1 MAAESKTLEHFQV
14 VHQTRSRMRIV
25 APGLRKNA
33 ERTYIFGV
41 LLRKHPA
48 VKRVRMVPAL
58 GSVTVNYDPAAV
70 PAAEFQDFLDTVL
83 GNLGPSPAP
92 TLASAISRELNPKLP
107 LHEFHVAVEGMTC
120 VSCALLIEM
129 LLRRDPRVASASVN
143 FATETAQVLTAMS
156 RDELYGTLRRLGY
169 QPQPMDSVAQ
179 RRALLVRE
187 KARIGKAWQHCFWS
201 LVFSVPTLL
210 IGLFAP
216 RSRLMGWVQLAV
228 SAPVLLGS
236 GREFFE
242 KAWQLARRRSASTD
256 TLVATGVGS
265 AYAYS
270 FFSLATGRGGYY
282 FEAAAG
288 IISFVLMGR
297 YLEEK
302 ARGQAH
308 QAIRQLVELQ
318 PQTATVLRAEL
329 PVNVAIDEVR
339 IGDLVLVRPGERIPA
354 DGVVVQG
361 LSAVDESMVTGESL
375 PVIKEVGHK
384 VTGGCINGN
393 GALQVRV
400 TAVGAETVLSGILRT
415 LEQAQ
420 TSRLPI
426 QRTVN
431 RLSAYFVPAVMAVSG
446 ATFFGWM
453 AAGAGFGTALT
464 HAITVLLVACPCA
477 LGLATPAAV
486 MVGTGQAARRGI
498 FIRNAESLETASGLT
513 IMVFDKTGTLT
524 EGKPWITDIANLS
537 NLDDAGLLRL
547 AAAAESHSEHFIGKA
562 VLAHAGAL
570 GIAWPEP
577 AEFRVEAGLGIG
589 AVVEGHEVLIGNQR
603 WLNRHKIKSG
613 KKLDDKAQSFAA
625 QGKTPVFVAVDGRSA
640 AVLGI
645 ADRPREN
652 AGLAIARLHRRG
664 VRTLMVTGDV
674 EPAAEHIAALV
685 GIHRIEA
692 GARPGRK
699 LEIVRQL
706 QARGERVGMI
716 GDGINDAPA
725 LAAADVGLAVG
736 GGTDIAKQSADLT
749 LLTGDISKAAE
760 AMELSGH
767 TLRVI
772 RQNLSWAFGYNL
784 VAIPLAAFG
793 KLHPM
798 AASAAMAASS
808 VSVVLNALRLQRK

>member
-1 MAAESKTLEHFQV
+1 MAAESNTLERFQV
-14 VHQTRSRMRIV
+14 AHQTRSRLRLMV
-25 APGLRKNA
+25 PTLRKQV
-33 ERTYIFGV
+33 ERTQIFGV

-48 VKRVRMVPAL
+48 VRRVRVVPAL
-58 GSVTVNYDPAAV
+58 GSVTVHFDPSAVTAADLQ
-70 PAAEFQDFLDTVL
+70 AFFGKVL
-83 GNLGPSPAP
+83 GNLGPSPTLPP
-92 TLASAISRELNPKLP
+92 TVRHETNPELP

-143 FATETAQVLTAMS
+143 FATETAQVLTSMD

-169 QPQPMDSVAQ
+169 QPQPMDSMAQ
-179 RRALLVRE
+179 RRALLARE
-187 KARIGKAWQHCFWS
+187 KARIGKARQHCFWS
-201 LVFSVPTLL
+201 LVFSVPTFL

-228 SAPVLLGS
+228 SAPVLLGG
-236 GREFFE
+236 GREFFD
-242 KAWQLARRRSASTD
+242 KAWQLAKRRSASTD
-256 TLVATGVGS
+256 TLVAAGVGS

-288 IISFVLMGR
+288 VISFVLMGR

-318 PQTATVLRAEL
+318 PQTATVLRTERPVSL
-329 PVNVAIDEVR
+329 PIEDVR

-354 DGVVVQG
+354 DGEVVHG

-375 PVIKEVGHK
+375 PVVKETGHR

-393 GALQVRV
+393 GALQIRV
-400 TAVGAETVLSGILRT
+400 GAVGADTVLSGILRT

-420 TSRLPI
+420 TSRLPV

-431 RLSAYFVPAVMAVSG
+431 RLSAFFVPAVMAVSG

-453 AAGAGFGTALT
+453 AAGAGFGTALI

-498 FIRNAESLETASGLT
+498 FIRNAESLETASGLSV
-513 IMVFDKTGTLT
+513 IVFDKTGTLT
-524 EGKPWITDIANLS
+524 EGRPRITDIANVS
-537 NLDDAGLLRL
+537 DLDDAGLLRL
-547 AAAAESHSEHFIGKA
+547 AAGAESHSEHFIGKA
-562 VLAHAGAL
+562 VLAHAGSL
-570 GIAWPEP
+570 GMAWPEP
-577 AEFRVEAGLGIG
+577 AEFRVEPGLGI
-589 AVVEGHEVLIGNQR
+589 AAIVEGHEVLIGNQR
-603 WLNRHKIKSG
+603 WLDKHKIKSG
-613 KKLDDKAQSFAA
+613 RKLGEAA
-625 QGKTPVFVAVDGRSA
+625 RKLGKQGKTPVFVALDGHAA
-640 AVLGI
+640 AVLGV
-645 ADRPREN
+645 ADRPRPD
-652 AGLAIARLHRRG
+652 AAAAVTRLHRRG

-674 EPAAEHIAALV
+674 ATAAEYIGALV
-685 GIHRIEA
+685 GIDQIEA

-699 LEIVRQL
+699 LEIVRHL
-706 QARGERVGMI
+706 QNRGERVGMI

-725 LAAADVGLAVG
+725 LAAADVGLAIG

-760 AMELSGH
+760 AMELSGR

-808 VSVVLNALRLQRK
+808 VGVVLNALRLQRE

>member
-1 MAAESKTLEHFQV
+1 MAAESNPPERFQV
-14 VHQTRSRMRIV
+14 AHQTRSRLRIV
-25 APGLRKNA
+25 APTLRKQA
-33 ERTYIFGV
+33 ERTHIFGV

-48 VKRVRMVPAL
+48 VRRVRVVPAL
-58 GSVTVNYDPAAV
+58 GSVTVHFDPSAV
-70 PAAEFQDFLDTVL
+70 TATDLQTFFSTVL
-83 GNLGPSPAP
+83 GNLGPSTTLSPAVRHE
-92 TLASAISRELNPKLP
+92 TNPELP

-143 FATETAQVLTAMS
+143 FATETAQVLTSMG
-156 RDELYGTLRRLGY
+156 RDELYGTLRQLGY

-201 LVFSVPTLL
+201 LVFSVPTFL

-228 SAPVLLGS
+228 SAPLLLGG
-236 GREFFE
+236 GREFFD

-256 TLVATGVGS
+256 TLVAAGVGS

-288 IISFVLMGR
+288 VIAFVLMGR

-302 ARGQAH
+302 ARGRAH
-308 QAIRQLVELQ
+308 HAIRQLVELQ
-318 PQTATVLRAEL
+318 PQTATVLRAER
-329 PVNVAIDEVR
+329 PVTLAIEAVR
-339 IGDLVLVRPGERIPA
+339 VGDLVLVRPGERIPA
-354 DGVVVQG
+354 DGEVVQG

-375 PVIKEVGHK
+375 PVVKETGHR

-393 GALQVRV
+393 GALQIR
-400 TAVGAETVLSGILRT
+400 VGAIGADTVLSGILRT

-420 TSRLPI
+420 TSRLPV

-431 RLSAYFVPAVMAVSG
+431 RLSAFFVPAVMAVSG

-453 AAGAGFGTALT
+453 AAGAGFGTALI
-464 HAITVLLVACPCA
+464 HAVTVLLVACPCA

-498 FIRNAESLETASGLT
+498 FIRNAESLETAAGLT
-513 IMVFDKTGTLT
+513 VIVFDKTGTLT
-524 EGKPWITDIANLS
+524 EGRPRITDIANVS
-537 NLDDAGLLRL
+537 DLDDAGLLRL
-547 AAAAESHSEHFIGKA
+547 AASAESHSEHFIGKA
-562 VLAHAGAL
+562 VLAHAATL
-570 GIAWPEP
+570 GLAWPEP
-577 AEFRVEAGLGIG
+577 AEFRLEPGLGIA
-589 AVVEGHEVLIGNQR
+589 AVVEGHEVLVGNQR
-603 WLNRHKIKSG
+603 WLDKHKIESG
-613 KKLDDKAQSFAA
+613 RNLDDAA
-625 QGKTPVFVAVDGRSA
+625 RKLGSQGKTPVFVALDGHA
-640 AVLGI
+640 AALLGV
-645 ADRPREN
+645 ADRPRPDAPE
-652 AGLAIARLHRRG
+652 AIARLHRRG

-674 EPAAEHIAALV
+674 APAAEHIAALV
-685 GIHRIEA
+685 GIDRIEA

-699 LEIVRQL
+699 LEVVRRL
-706 QARGERVGMI
+706 QNRGERVGMI

-725 LAAADVGLAVG
+725 LAAADVGLAIG

-808 VSVVLNALRLQRK
+808 VGVVLNALRLQRE

>member
-1 MAAESKTLEHFQV
+1 
-14 VHQTRSRMRIV
+14 
-25 APGLRKNA
+25 
-33 ERTYIFGV
+33 V

-48 VKRVRMVPAL
+48 VKRVRVVPAL
-58 GSVTVNYDPAAV
+58 GSVTVHFDPAAV
-70 PAAEFQDFLDTVL
+70 AAADLQAFFGKVLD
-83 GNLGPSPAP
+83 NLGPSPTLSP
-92 TLASAISRELNPKLP
+92 TVRREPGPELP
-107 LHEFHVAVEGMTC
+107 LREFHVAIEGMSC

-129 LLRRDPRVASASVN
+129 LLRRDQRVASASVN
-143 FATETAQVLTAMS
+143 FATETAQVLTSMD

-179 RRALLVRE
+179 RRALLARE

-201 LVFSVPTLL
+201 LVFSVPTFL

-228 SAPVLLGS
+228 SAPVLLGG
-236 GREFFE
+236 GRELFA
-242 KAWQLARRRSASTD
+242 KTWQLAKRRSASTD
-256 TLVATGVGS
+256 TLVAAGVGS

-270 FFSLATGRGGYY
+270 FFALATGRGGYY

-288 IISFVLMGR
+288 VISFVLMGR

-318 PQTATVLRAEL
+318 PQTATVLRAERAVSL
-329 PVNVAIDEVR
+329 AIEEVR
-339 IGDLVLVRPGERIPA
+339 VGDLVLVRPGERIPA
-354 DGVVVQG
+354 DGEVVHG

-375 PVIKEVGHK
+375 PVVRETGHR

-393 GALQVRV
+393 GALQIRV
-400 TAVGAETVLSGILRT
+400 CAVGADTVLSGILRT

-420 TSRLPI
+420 TSRLPV

-431 RLSAYFVPAVMAVSG
+431 RLSAFFVPAVMAVSG
-446 ATFFGWM
+446 ATFLGWM
-453 AAGAGFGTALT
+453 AAGAGFGAALT
-464 HAITVLLVACPCA
+464 RAVTVLLVACPCA

-498 FIRNAESLETASGLT
+498 FVRNAESLETASGLT
-513 IMVFDKTGTLT
+513 VIVFDKTGTLT
-524 EGKPWITDIANLS
+524 EGRPWITDLVNVSDLK
-537 NLDDAGLLRL
+537 DAELLRL

-562 VLAHAGAL
+562 IRAQATTLDL
-570 GIAWPEP
+570 AWPEP
-577 AEFRVEAGLGIG
+577 AEFRVEPGLGI
-589 AVVEGHEVLIGNQR
+589 AARVERREVLIGNQR
-603 WLNRHKIKSG
+603 WLDKHKIESG
-613 KKLDDKAQSFAA
+613 GKLGDAA
-625 QGKTPVFVAVDGRSA
+625 RRLGSQGKTPVFVALDGRAA
-640 AVLGI
+640 AVLGV
-645 ADRPREN
+645 ADRPRPDAAE
-652 AGLAIARLHRRG
+652 AIARLHRRG
-664 VRTLMVTGDV
+664 VWTLMVTGDV
-674 EPAAEHIAALV
+674 APAAEHIAALV
-685 GIHRIEA
+685 GIDRTEA

-699 LEIVRQL
+699 LEIVRHL
-706 QARGERVGMI
+706 QNRGERVGMI

-749 LLTGDISKAAE
+749 LFTGDISKAAE
-760 AMELSGH
+760 TMELSGR

-772 RQNLSWAFGYNL
+772 RQNLAWAFGYNL

-808 VSVVLNALRLQRK
+808 VGVVLNALRLQRE